1 MSSNNPL
8 RQYFRQ
14 PAIYIKLPSGGAF
27 YPEGTLDMPANG
39 ELPVL
44 PMTAIDEIT
53 YRTPDAL
60 YNGSAVVNVIQSCV
74 PSIRNA
80 WAMPATDV
88 DTVLIAIR
96 IASYGHDMDFGTKCP
111 NCEHE
116 CEHTVDL
123 RSVLDRMR
131 TPDYNTSIKH
141 GDLEIYFRPMTYKN
155 INDNSQVQFEEQ
167 KILQNMA
174 DTVGDE
180 DSKIKAI
187 SDALNKLTN
196 ITVQALSQ
204 SIATIKTPSAFV
216 TESEYIEDF
225 LKNCDRNLFD
235 QIRDHIINVRAN
247 AEMKPFDLTC
257 PECRHQYKQNI
268 TLDMTSFF
276 GPAS

>member
-14 PAIYIKLPSGGAF
+14 PAIYIKLPSGGNF
-27 YPEGTLDMPANG
+27 YPDGALDMPANG

-60 YNGSAVVNVIQSCV
+60 FNGSAVINVIQSCV
-74 PSIRNA
+74 PNIKNA
-80 WAMPATDV
+80 WSMPATDI

-111 NCEHE
+111 NCGHE

-131 TPDYNTSIKH
+131 PPNYTKSVQH
-141 GDLEIYFRPMTYKN
+141 GDLEIFFRPMTYKN

-167 KILQNMA
+167 RVLQAMP
-174 DTVGDE
+174 
-180 DSKIKAI
+180 DSDAEESAKVKAV
-187 SDALNKLTN
+187 SDALNKLTEVT
-196 ITVQALSQ
+196 IRALSQ
-204 SIATIKTPSAFV
+204 SIATIKTPMAFV
-216 TESEYIEDF
+216 TEPEYIEDF
-225 LKNCDRNLFD
+225 LKNCDRTLFEHV
-235 QIRDHIINVRAN
+235 RDHVINVRN
-247 AEMKPFDLTC
+247 ESEMRPFDLTC
-257 PECRHQYKQNI
+257 PECKNQYTQNI